1 MIYTVSQYIKLF
13 TFSNRRVS
21 GMTIRRKCDKG
32 LLPSNHHAI
41 KLPGDTSPWIIEVKE
56 DEPKNPGNTFEIV

>member
-1 MIYTVSQYIKLF
+1 MTV
-13 TFSNRRVS
+13 
-21 GMTIRRKCDKG
+21 RRKCDKG

-56 DEPKNPGNTFEIV
+56 EEPKNPSNTFEIV